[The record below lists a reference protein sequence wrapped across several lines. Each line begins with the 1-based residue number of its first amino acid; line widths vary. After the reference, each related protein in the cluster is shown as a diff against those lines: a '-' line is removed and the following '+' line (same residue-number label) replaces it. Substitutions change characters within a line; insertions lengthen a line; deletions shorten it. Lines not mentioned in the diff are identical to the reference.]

1 MKEIPHFRGTPVH
14 AFRVPLDTYGKW
26 MTFQFNCLN
35 SSVLRAGADHNP
47 LSGSVDCLMVE
58 TVYIETAS
66 GIFPEAGSTFC
77 ADPMADFFT
86 GSGLLHV
93 VEGVTGNEGHI
104 LPDRT
109 PAGYVEDLHS
119 PADGEHRFSRGKNPF
134 HEPDLKEIYG
144 NACFTISVFRFFAE
158 EQRGD
163 ISAAAEEKS
172 VAEICVLRKDAVA
185 PDKRKNE
192 RESVGIAD
200 GLNIWISD
208 KLSVSGEPADNDSDF
223 RLHRILLS
231 LMYDRICKKL
241 ETYSYHRKEEEL
253 REGERLWD
261 GSICTVIRSAGS

>member
-158 EQRGD
+158 DGKHLEFPLERGLPLPPDEPMRKRGD
-163 ISAAAEEKS
+163 LGMGLHLLFLYENLNPFNKFANFYFVC
-172 VAEICVLRKDAVA
+172 VAILEVF
-185 PDKRKNE
+185 
-192 RESVGIAD
+192 S
-200 GLNIWISD
+200 S
-208 KLSVSGEPADNDSDF
+208 KLFKISVSLLY
-223 RLHRILLS
+223 RLRRGVHS
-231 LMYDRICKKL
+231 
-241 ETYSYHRKEEEL
+241 H
-253 REGERLWD
+253 
-261 GSICTVIRSAGS
+261 